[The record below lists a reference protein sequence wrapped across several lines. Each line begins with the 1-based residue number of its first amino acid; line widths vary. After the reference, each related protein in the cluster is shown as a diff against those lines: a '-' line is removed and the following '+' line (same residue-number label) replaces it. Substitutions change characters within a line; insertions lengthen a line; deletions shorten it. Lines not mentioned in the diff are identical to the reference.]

1 MIKHNNIRKMN
12 RKELLELLMI
22 QSKKIDG
29 LEEELDKVNKLLD
42 SKKIILKEAGSIA
55 DASLKLNKVFEVAQQ
70 AADQYLD
77 NIKRIGKNERN

>member
-77 NIKRIGKNERN
+77 NIKRISKNKRN

>member
-77 NIKRIGKNERN
+77 NIKRISKNERN